1 MRIAMIHTPLR
12 GRGGAQRQILRL
24 AIELQKTGNDVEIF
38 TNAMDK
44 ESYPEFFRSVKV
56 NVVPHPLTGKLP
68 ASLTPQIATPI
79 IRQTPPKEA
88 KGSFSLREWMR
99 RIVGDQFYT
108 SEVPSML
115 SLARKIPKRFDII
128 NNHNFPTEWAAFFA
142 KKRLKAPVVWM
153 CNEPPFWFF
162 APEHKKGLRKINWPL
177 FELLDRVAVNYVDEI
192 MVLSHVSAEYVR
204 KAYDRTA
211 TIVRTGVDTELFHN
225 ASGQAL
231 RKKHGLGD
239 SFVLLFVGGSLYA
252 RRSDIIRALYY
263 LSKDFD
269 NVRLILDVA
278 RQRQMLMELAE
289 KLGVRDKVLFLN
301 STSDQELAEVYAA
314 CDVFIYPA
322 SASPWGLVVAEAMAA
337 SKPVIV
343 SKQAGISEIIQNGVN
358 GIVVD
363 QAKPKEIARQVQMLM
378 SSPKLRKR
386 IGENAYEY
394 VKNNLSW
401 EKYAKNVENVFEEAI
416 RGFRG
421 ERGNV
426 V

>member
-1 MRIAMIHTPLR
+1 MIHTPLR

-24 AIELQKTGNDVEIF
+24 AIELQKAGNDVEIF

-56 NVVPHPLTGKLP
+56 NVIPHPLTGKLP

-88 KGSFSLREWMR
+88 KRSPSLREWMR
-99 RIVGDQFYT
+99 KIVGDQFYT

-115 SLARKIPKRFDII
+115 SLARKIPKGFDII

-162 APEHKKGLRKINWPL
+162 AAEHKKGLRKINWPL
-177 FELLDRVAVNYVDEI
+177 FELLDRVAVSYVDEI

-225 ASGQAL
+225 ASGENL
-231 RKKHGLGD
+231 RRKHSLGD

-278 RQRQMLMELAE
+278 RQRQMLMKLAE

-314 CDVFIYPA
+314 CDVFVYPA
-322 SASPWGLVVAEAMAA
+322 SASPWGLVVTEAMAA

-363 QAKPKEIARQVQMLM
+363 HPEPKEIAKQIEMLM
-378 SSPKLRKR
+378 NNPKLRKR

-394 VKNNLSW
+394 VKNSLSW
-401 EKYAKNVENVFEEAI
+401 EKYAKNVENVFKETI
-416 RGFRG
+416 SHSKRGH
-421 ERGNV
+421 
-426 V
+426 

>member
-1 MRIAMIHTPLR
+1 MRIAMIHTPFW
-12 GRGGAQRQILRL
+12 GRYGGERQILRL
-24 AIELQKTGNDVEIF
+24 AIELQKIGHEVEIF
-38 TNAMDK
+38 TNAINK
-44 ESYPEFFRSVKV
+44 ESYPEFFRRVKV
-56 NVVPHPLTGKLP
+56 NVIPHPLTGKLP
-68 ASLTPQIATPI
+68 AGLTPQIATPI
-79 IRQTPPKEA
+79 IRQVPPEEA
-88 KGSFSLREWMR
+88 KKPLSLREWMR
-99 RIVGDQFYT
+99 KIVGRQFYT

-115 SLARKIPKRFDII
+115 SLARKIPKGFDII

-153 CNEPPFWFF
+153 CNEPPYWFF

-177 FELLDRVAVNYVDEI
+177 FELLDRVAVSYIDEI

-204 KAYDRTA
+204 KAYNRTA

-225 ASGQAL
+225 ASGKDL
-231 RKKHGLGD
+231 RRKHGLED
-239 SFVLLFVGGSLYA
+239 NFVLLFVGGSRYA
-252 RRSDIIRALYY
+252 RRSDIIRALYH

-278 RQRQMLMELAE
+278 RQRKMLTKLAE
-289 KLGVRDKVLFLN
+289 KLGVSDKVLFLN

-314 CDVFIYPA
+314 CDVFVYPA
-322 SASPWGLVVAEAMAA
+322 SASPWGLVVTEAMAA

-363 QAKPKEIARQVQMLM
+363 HAKPKEIARQVEMLM
-378 SSPKLRKR
+378 SNPKLRKR

-394 VKNNLSW
+394 VKNSLSW
-401 EKYAKNVENVFEEAI
+401 EKYAKNVEKVFQETI
-416 RGFRG
+416 SHSKCSR
-421 ERGNV
+421 
-426 V
+426 

>member
-1 MRIAMIHTPLR
+1 MRIAMIHTPFW
-12 GRGGAQRQILRL
+12 GRYGGERQILRL
-24 AIELQKTGNDVEIF
+24 AIELQKIGHEVEIF
-38 TNAMDK
+38 TNAINK
-44 ESYPEFFRSVKV
+44 ESYPEFFRRVKV
-56 NVVPHPLTGKLP
+56 NVIPHPLTGKLP
-68 ASLTPQIATPI
+68 AGLTPQIATPI
-79 IRQTPPKEA
+79 IRQVPPEEA
-88 KGSFSLREWMR
+88 KRPPSLREWMR
-99 RIVGDQFYT
+99 KIVGRQFYT

-115 SLARKIPKRFDII
+115 SLARKIPKGFDII

-153 CNEPPFWFF
+153 CNEPPYWFF

-177 FELLDRVAVNYVDEI
+177 FELLDRVAVSYIDEI

-204 KAYDRTA
+204 KAYNRTA

-225 ASGQAL
+225 ASGEDL
-231 RKKHGLGD
+231 RRKHSFGD
-239 SFVLLFVGGSLYA
+239 NFVLLFVGGSRYA
-252 RRSDIIRALYY
+252 RRSDIIRALYH

-278 RQRQMLMELAE
+278 RQRQMLTKLGE
-289 KLGVRDKVLFLN
+289 KLGVSDKVLFLN

-314 CDVFIYPA
+314 CDVFVYPA

-363 QAKPKEIARQVQMLM
+363 HAKPKEIARQVEMLM
-378 SSPKLRKR
+378 SNPKLRKR

-394 VKNNLSW
+394 VKNSLSW
-401 EKYAKNVENVFEEAI
+401 EKYAKNVEKVFQETI
-416 RGFRG
+416 SHSKCSR
-421 ERGNV
+421 
-426 V
+426 